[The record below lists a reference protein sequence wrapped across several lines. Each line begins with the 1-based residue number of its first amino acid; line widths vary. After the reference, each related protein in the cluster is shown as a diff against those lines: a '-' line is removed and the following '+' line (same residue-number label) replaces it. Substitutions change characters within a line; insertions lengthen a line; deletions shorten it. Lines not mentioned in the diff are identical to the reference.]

1 MRAPMG
7 DDAHTLRRFI
17 NNTAQNRRMAHLAKA
32 HCSWACTSCSAQLH
46 AHAAHYAA
54 ARCTALQHVV
64 CSRRITAV
72 APRWSAHL
80 ETVRAAAAQRT
91 RLARARTPGTPRA
104 SIPRCCAR
112 RLGYRRLQNGGT
124 VLQHSCNGY
133 STHAQR
139 VDLVCAWRIALGAQQ
154 QLGVVR
160 DRRCRLGL
168 RACTRALFVGVQ
180 PLQGVEPAVYAGW
193 VSQWVS
199 PACPRG
205 RASTQ
210 IVSSTASHAL
220 RIRRRSHAA
229 GRHW

>member
-1 MRAPMG
+1 LQHVALRCS
-7 DDAHTLRRFI
+7 TLY
-17 NNTAQNRRMAHLAKA
+17 
-32 HCSWACTSCSAQLH
+32 
-46 AHAAHYAA
+46 YAA
-54 ARCTALQHVV
+54 AALQPPPPR
-64 CSRRITAV
+64 CWRV
-72 APRWSAHL
+72 APWWSAHL
-80 ETVRAAAAQRT
+80 ETALLAAAQRT

-104 SIPRCCAR
+104 SIARCCAR